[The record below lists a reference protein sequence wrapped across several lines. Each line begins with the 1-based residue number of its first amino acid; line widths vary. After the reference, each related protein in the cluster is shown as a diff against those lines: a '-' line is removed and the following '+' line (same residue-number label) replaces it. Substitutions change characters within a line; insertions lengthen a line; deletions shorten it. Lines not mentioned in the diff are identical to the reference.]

1 MTLGGAAVFLLG
13 ERLFRLRMIRAANAK
28 RLTVVAVFVL
38 LAPIGSQISALAL
51 SATVASLLVALA
63 LWELPTSAR
72 LGIRLGSST
81 DAPGAVLGDP
91 RHVQQQPEGAP

>member
-1 MTLGGAAVFLLG
+1 VFLLG
-13 ERLFRLRMIRAANAK
+13 ESLFRLRMIRAANAK
-28 RLTVVAVFVL
+28 RLAVVAVFVL
-38 LAPIGSQISALAL
+38 LAPIGSHISALAL

-63 LWELPTSAR
+63 LWELRTSAHQG

-91 RHVQQQPEGAP
+91 RHVQPQPEGTP